1 MIPAENCGA
10 KKTLPEAD
18 LKICTKLKFF
28 LLSTSPLEQTLE
40 AKYYTSLFNDP
51 QVNSIVIPIAK
62 SGEKIFF
69 VHIWLNLK
77 IFYIKTS

>member
-18 LKICTKLKFF
+18 LKICTKFKFF

-51 QVNSIVIPIAK
+51 QVNSIVIPINK
-62 SGEKIFF
+62 NRGKRIFEF
-69 VHIWLNLK
+69 GDRLNPPH
-77 IFYIKTS
+77 